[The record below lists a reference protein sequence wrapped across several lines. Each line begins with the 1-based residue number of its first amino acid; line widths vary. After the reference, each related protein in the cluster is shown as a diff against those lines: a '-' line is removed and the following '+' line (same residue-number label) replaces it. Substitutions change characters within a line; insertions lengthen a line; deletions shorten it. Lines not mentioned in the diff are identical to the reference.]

1 MSTHVR
7 SSICFQEKLDKVL
20 ESKASYNAWM
30 EQKKETFVKDKV
42 KEKRMKE
49 REERDKEREKLEK
62 KREAE
67 KVDIYGP
74 CREKTCLWGRSS
86 LTKTSLLSYR
96 Y

>member
-1 MSTHVR
+1 M
-7 SSICFQEKLDKVL
+7 QEKLDKVL

-67 KVDIYGP
+67 KVSI
-74 CREKTCLWGRSS
+74 WASS
-86 LTKTSLLSYR
+86 GCPTKRVSNQSPQLQRLAR
-96 Y
+96 KLKFQL

>member
-1 MSTHVR
+1 MSTNVS

-67 KVDIYGP
+67 KVSIHEGLDRG
-74 CREKTCLWGRSS
+74 
-86 LTKTSLLSYR
+86 TKFS
-96 Y
+96 

>member
-1 MSTHVR
+1 
-7 SSICFQEKLDKVL
+7 
-20 ESKASYNAWM
+20 M

-67 KVDIYGP
+67 KVSIHEGQDRG
-74 CREKTCLWGRSS
+74 
-86 LTKTSLLSYR
+86 TKFS
-96 Y
+96 